1 MNNKYINHAMPQ
13 TKLKTTNMD
22 EMISA
27 EKSLYFTD
35 EI

>member
-1 MNNKYINHAMPQ
+1 MNNKYINNAMPEA
-13 TKLKTTNMD
+13 KLTTTNMD